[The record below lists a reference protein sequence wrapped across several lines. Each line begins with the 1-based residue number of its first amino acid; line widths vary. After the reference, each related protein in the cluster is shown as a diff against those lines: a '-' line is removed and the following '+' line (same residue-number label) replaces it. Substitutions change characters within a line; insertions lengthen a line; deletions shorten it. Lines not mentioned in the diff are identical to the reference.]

1 MLILHHKTQNNLS
14 HVFPNNMMLFKQKN
28 TSLAFYLFVC
38 LITSLLACS
47 GTTSEEAT
55 QISSNQET
63 NNSEMAAQNGIFRQ
77 QKNFTV
83 DGISFTRHQ
92 VNIRNGQNE
101 ETIVY
106 TVFEDKAQ
114 FQVLNELIADYAN
127 LVRIDSIKIN
137 DINNIE
143 TEEGQYETMQR
154 IDTVYII
161 SPDIISISFSYSLM
175 ANGMECENKENKL
188 FAYSTKNKKIMT
200 LKDVFGS
207 KLSNAQEKIKVK
219 LQPQFFKNIDD
230 YSENAFER
238 AANNEADSLK
248 IEIADNK
255 LFFQNLSFM
264 LTADSIVFSYPIGK
278 SCSLPS
284 YLSAKMALKDCE

>member
-1 MLILHHKTQNNLS
+1 MFS
-14 HVFPNNMMLFKQKN
+14 KQKN

-38 LITSLLACS
+38 LVSSLFACS

-55 QISSNQET
+55 QTSNQEA
-63 NNSEMAAQNGIFRQ
+63 NSTETAPPNGIFRQ

-83 DGISFTRHQ
+83 EGIHFVRHQ

-101 ETIVY
+101 ETIIY

-114 FQVLNELIADYAN
+114 FQPLNELIADYAN
-127 LVRIDSIKIN
+127 LARIDSIKIN

-143 TEEGQYETMQR
+143 NEEGQYETTQR
-154 IDTVYII
+154 MDTVYII
-161 SPDIISISFSYSLM
+161 NSDIISVSFSYYLM
-175 ANGMECENKENKL
+175 ANGMECENKENRL
-188 FAYSTKNKKIMT
+188 FAYSAKSKKVMT
-200 LKDVFGS
+200 LKDVFGA
-207 KLSNAQEKIKVK
+207 KLGIAQEKIKAQ
-219 LQPQFFKNIDD
+219 LRPQFLKSLDD

-238 AANNEADSLK
+238 TANNEADSLK
-248 IEIADNK
+248 MEIADNK
-255 LFFQNLSFM
+255 LFFQNISFM
-264 LTADSIVFSYPIGK
+264 LMADSIIFSYPVGK

>member
-1 MLILHHKTQNNLS
+1 MFSI
-14 HVFPNNMMLFKQKN
+14 QKN
-28 TSLAFYLFVC
+28 TSLAFYLCVC
-38 LITSLLACS
+38 LIASLFACS
-47 GTTSEEAT
+47 GTASEEDT
-55 QISSNQET
+55 QVSVQET
-63 NNSEMAAQNGIFRQ
+63 NSTETAPPNGIFRQ

-83 DGISFTRHQ
+83 DGINFVRHQ

-101 ETIVY
+101 ETIIY

-143 TEEGQYETMQR
+143 TEEGQYETAQR
-154 IDTVYII
+154 TDTVYII
-161 SPDIISISFSYSLM
+161 SPDIISLSFSYSLM

-188 FAYSTKNKKIMT
+188 FAYSTKNKKVMT
-200 LKDVFGS
+200 LKDVFGE
-207 KLSNAQEKIKVK
+207 KLGTAQEKVK
-219 LQPQFFKNIDD
+219 AQLQPQFFKNLND
-230 YSENAFER
+230 YAENVFER
-238 AANNEADSLK
+238 AASKEVDSLK
-248 IEIADNK
+248 IEIADSK
-255 LFFQNLSFM
+255 RFFQNISFM
-264 LTADSIVFSYPIGK
+264 LMADSIVFSYPIGK